1 MAKRAIVVGAG
12 WAGCAAA
19 ESLAQA
25 GARVALVEARQGLG
39 GRARG
44 VASRG
49 LALDN
54 GQHLFLGAYHSALG
68 LLARL
73 GTRSSVSMQARL
85 RVPFL
90 LPSGGAALLACG
102 PLPGLAGLLQGLFG
116 YSALN
121 GREKAQA
128 LGLGLWAGPELLQ
141 AAWGQD
147 PASLQGLSAEAWL
160 LGRGQGTG
168 VCRKLWEP
176 LGLAACNAALGQAPA
191 SLFAAVLAQ
200 GFFKGGQSAGLGFSQ
215 VPLDELLAPL
225 PALLRSRGGELR
237 LGAKAIALEFEQG
250 RPVRLLLQDG
260 QRLAADA
267 FVLALPALQAAA
279 LLPADIRRL
288 LGLDAMASL
297 ASSAIA
303 SAYLLCRKPLL
314 KTDFGAF
321 LDLEQGQPGWHW
333 AFDKGP
339 AAGGHLHCFVSSAA
353 AHLAG
358 LSREALQ
365 ASLCRQLAAYLPG
378 FEPAEVMESIFVV
391 ERSATPLF
399 TPASLSLRP
408 RQATGIPG
416 LGLAG
421 DWTDTGLPATLE
433 GAVRSGQA
441 AAEWVA

>member
-1 MAKRAIVVGAG
+1 MARRAIVVGGG
-12 WAGCAAA
+12 WAGAAAA

-25 GARVALVEARQGLG
+25 GARVSLVEARQGLG

-54 GQHLFLGAYHSALG
+54 GQHLFLGAYDSAMG
-68 LLARL
+68 LLSRL
-73 GTRSSVSMQARL
+73 GTRSLVQMQARL
-85 RVPFL
+85 SVPFL
-90 LPSGGAALLACG
+90 LPGGSSSLLACG
-102 PLPGLAGLLQGLFG
+102 RLPGLAGLVQGLIRF
-116 YSALN
+116 SALT

-128 LGLGLWAGPELLQ
+128 LGLGVWAGPELLQ
-141 AAWGQD
+141 AAWGQA
-147 PASLQGLSAEAWL
+147 PASLQGLSAAEWL
-160 LGRGQGTG
+160 AGCGQSQG
-168 VCRKLWEP
+168 VLCKLWEP
-176 LGLAACNAALGQAPA
+176 LGLAACNAPLSQAPA

-200 GFFKGGQSAGLGFSQ
+200 GFLKGGPSAGLGFSQ
-215 VPLDELLAPL
+215 VPLDALLAPL
-225 PALLRSRGGELR
+225 PELLKDQGGELR
-237 LGAKAIALEFEQG
+237 LSCKAMSLEFEQG
-250 RPVRLLLQDG
+250 RPVRLLLEDG
-260 QRLAADA
+260 QLLAADA
-267 FVLALPALQAAA
+267 FVLALPAPQAAG

-288 LGLDAMASL
+288 LGLDAMATL
-297 ASSAIA
+297 PSSAIA

-314 KTDFGAF
+314 KAGFGAF
-321 LDLEQGQPGWHW
+321 LDPAQGQPDWHW
-333 AFDKGP
+333 AFEKG
-339 AAGGHLHCFVSSAA
+339 AVAGGHLHCFVSSAA

-365 ASLCRQLAAYLPG
+365 ASLHAQLSAYLPG
-378 FEPAEVMESIFVV
+378 FGSADVMESIFVI
-391 ERSATPLF
+391 ERTATPLF

-441 AAEWVA
+441 AAAWVG